1 MPIRKIA
8 EVVIFFL
15 SGICSFQITGSGR
28 NNKIK
33 SIRLF
38 PIPISKTK
46 VLVWTHESD
55 ADAMSS
61 AIWL

>member
-15 SGICSFQITGSGR
+15 SGICSFQIIGR
-28 NNKIK
+28 GKNNKIK
-33 SIRLF
+33 SIRQF
-38 PIPISKTK
+38 PIPISKTR
-46 VLVWTHESD
+46 VLVWAHESE